1 MLDKS
6 QEPVS
11 LRWIQAIHCHTI
23 NVNPFFFFLR
33 EIIPYLVYMFFVK
46 YLLEWGGLT
55 KYNNQILKKKKW
67 FIGFPLPFT
76 VIYLFEGETQ
86 HQYSDMLWHP

>member
-1 MLDKS
+1 
-6 QEPVS
+6 
-11 LRWIQAIHCHTI
+11 
-23 NVNPFFFFLR
+23 
-33 EIIPYLVYMFFVK
+33 MFFVK

-55 KYNNQILKKKKW
+55 KYNNQILKKKW

>member
-1 MLDKS
+1 MS
-6 QEPVS
+6 T
-11 LRWIQAIHCHTI
+11 H
-23 NVNPFFFFLR
+23 FFFFTRNHSLFGL
-33 EIIPYLVYMFFVK
+33 YVFFK

>member
-1 MLDKS
+1 MS
-6 QEPVS
+6 T
-11 LRWIQAIHCHTI
+11 H
-23 NVNPFFFFLR
+23 FFFLR
-33 EIIPYLVYMFFVK
+33 EIIPYLVYMFFFK

-55 KYNNQILKKKKW
+55 KYNNQILKKKKKW

>member
-1 MLDKS
+1 M
-6 QEPVS
+6 
-11 LRWIQAIHCHTI
+11 
-23 NVNPFFFFLR
+23 FFF
-33 EIIPYLVYMFFVK
+33 K

-67 FIGFPLPFT
+67 FIGFLLPFT

>member
-23 NVNPFFFFLR
+23 NVNPFFFFYDKSFP
-33 EIIPYLVYMFFVK
+33 IWFMFFVK

-67 FIGFPLPFT
+67 FIGFLLPFT